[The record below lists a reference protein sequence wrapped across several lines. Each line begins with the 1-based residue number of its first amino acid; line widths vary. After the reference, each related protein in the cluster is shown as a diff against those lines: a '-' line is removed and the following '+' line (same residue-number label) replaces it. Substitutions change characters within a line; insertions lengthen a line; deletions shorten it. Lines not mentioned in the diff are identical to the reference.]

1 MARHRRSLPQYAV
14 AKGQRFAGIGFDMA
28 FVEKLFSPLRQLNPP
43 YAFEGAGLGLAT
55 VRHIVARMGGG
66 VWAEGEPERGATF
79 WFTLQ

>member
-1 MARHRRSLPQYAV
+1 M